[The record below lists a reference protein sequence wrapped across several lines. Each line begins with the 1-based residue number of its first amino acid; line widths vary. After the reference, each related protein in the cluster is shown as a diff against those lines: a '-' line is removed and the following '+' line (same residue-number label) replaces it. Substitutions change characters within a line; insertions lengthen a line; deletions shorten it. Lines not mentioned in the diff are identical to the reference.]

1 MLNNLLANITN
12 LTEKDLDLLRVR
24 VKYLIF
30 DLEATK
36 RERDDYCRI
45 FKETSED
52 RDSPGLS
59 DFM

>member
-1 MLNNLLANITN
+1 MLNNLLANITS
-12 LTEKDLDLLRVR
+12 LPEKDLDRLRVR

-45 FKETSED
+45 FKEEAED